1 MEFGI
6 ALPTPADAWR
16 TVARAEELGF
26 ASAWFYDT
34 QLLSADIFVGMAAAA
49 VKTRRIRLS
58 TGVIIPSNRIAPVTA
73 NALASLNQL
82 APGRIDFGVGTG
94 YTGRRTMGLPAMRL
108 GDMATYIRQ
117 VYGLLAEETV
127 TCTFEDHE
135 RKVRFL
141 QPERGLINTRDPI
154 PLYISAFGPR
164 ARRLTAKLGGGWINF
179 FRTDEQVRA
188 DMADWRA
195 ACAEAGHAAGNSAG
209 SGNDTIAGTP
219 DATLFALGC
228 VLAPGEDAAS
238 PRAKAQA
245 GPIVA
250 SALHRIVEDG
260 LPLAQV
266 PDDMRESARALAE
279 HYRGYEPP
287 DARYL
292 SLHRGHLTFL
302 RPEEEP
308 LMTAEMLS
316 RRTLTATPDAL
327 RDKIRGLAEAG
338 YDRLV
343 VQIVPGQETALEQ
356 WAEVFGGV

>member
-16 TVARAEELGF
+16 TVVRAEELGF

-49 VKTRRIRLS
+49 VQTRRIRLS

-108 GDMATYIRQ
+108 ADMATYIRQ

-154 PLYISAFGPR
+154 PLFISAFGPR
-164 ARRLTAKLGGGWINF
+164 SRRLTARLHGGWINF

-195 ACAEAGHAAGNSAG
+195 ACAEVGAVASEDN
-209 SGNDTIAGTP
+209 IPGTR

-228 VLAPGEDAAS
+228 VLAPGEEAAS

-250 SALHRIVEDG
+250 SALHRMVEDG

-266 PDDMRESARALAE
+266 PEDMRASAGALAE
-279 HYRGYEPP
+279 HYRGYAPP

-292 SLHRGHLTFL
+292 ALHRGHLTFL

-308 LMTAEMLS
+308 LITAEMLT
-316 RRTLTATPDAL
+316 RRTLTATPDVL
-327 RDKIRGLAEAG
+327 REKIRGLADAG

-343 VQIVPGQETALEQ
+343 VQIVPGQEAALEQ
-356 WAEVFGGV
+356 WAEVFDGV

>member
-16 TVARAEELGF
+16 TVARAEELGL

-34 QLLSADIFVGMAAAA
+34 PLLSADIFVGMAAAA

-73 NALASLNQL
+73 NALASLNRL

-108 GDMATYIRQ
+108 GEMATYIRQ

-127 TCTFEDHE
+127 TCTFENQA

-141 QPERGLINTRDPI
+141 NPERGLINTRDPI
-154 PLYISAFGPR
+154 PLYVSAFGPR

-179 FRTDEQVRA
+179 FRTDEQVR
-188 DMADWRA
+188 DDLADWRA
-195 ACAEAGHAAGNSAG
+195 ACEEVGHTA
-209 SGNDTIAGTP
+209 

-228 VLAPGEDAAS
+228 VLAPGEDAVS
-238 PRAKAQA
+238 PRALGQA
-245 GPIVA
+245 GPIVT
-250 SALHRIVEDG
+250 SALHRLVEDEV
-260 LPLAQV
+260 PLEQV
-266 PDDMRESARALAE
+266 PEDLRAAAAALAE
-279 HYRGYEPP
+279 AYRGYTPP

-292 SLHRGHLTFL
+292 MLHRGHHLFL
-302 RPEEEP
+302 RPDEEG
-308 LMTAEMLS
+308 LLSAETI
-316 RRTLTATPDAL
+316 RKRTLTGTAEAL
-327 RDKIRGLAEAG
+327 RERIRGLAEAG

-343 VQIVPGQETALEQ
+343 VSIIPGHEDALTQ
-356 WAEVFGGV
+356 WAEVFAGV